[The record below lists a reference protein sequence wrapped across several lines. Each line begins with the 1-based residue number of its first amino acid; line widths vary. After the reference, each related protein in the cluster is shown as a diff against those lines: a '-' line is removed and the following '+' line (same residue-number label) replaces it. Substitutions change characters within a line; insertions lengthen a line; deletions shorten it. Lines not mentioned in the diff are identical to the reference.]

1 MDTFK
6 MEVARQLQ
14 AFEQAVAVELAELR
28 NRVNHQRLEIAKIR
42 AELRLLEFKLLESKH
57 VSAVTLYGEDVD
69 QCFPLAGELTA
80 GGEVQLAAAK
90 RPGRPR
96 VGRCW
101 PRTSMRRSK
110 Y

>member
-42 AELRLLEFKLLESKH
+42 AELRLLESKLLESKH
-57 VSAVTLYGEDVD
+57 VSAVD

-101 PRTSMRRSK
+101 PRTSRRRLK

>member
-42 AELRLLEFKLLESKH
+42 AELRLLESKLLESKH
-57 VSAVTLYGEDVD
+57 VYAVD

-80 GGEVQLAAAK
+80 GGEVQLAAVK

-101 PRTSMRRSK
+101 PRTSRRRLK